1 MLRQT
6 ERCNNRKSDRC
17 QDLNEVTDMTKHG
30 QTEKKMELYR
40 LYEGANPF
48 ETEDE
53 LKDRIS
59 VLEAELASESPE
71 EASWDL
77 AVWL

>member
-1 MLRQT
+1 M
-6 ERCNNRKSDRC
+6 SG
-17 QDLNEVTDMTKHG
+17 LNEVTDMTKHG

-53 LKDRIS
+53 LKDRIG
-59 VLEAELASESPE
+59 VLEAELASENPE
-71 EASWDL
+71 EASGDS
-77 AVWL
+77 AVKL

>member
-1 MLRQT
+1 
-6 ERCNNRKSDRC
+6 
-17 QDLNEVTDMTKHG
+17 MTKHG

-53 LKDRIS
+53 LKDRIG
-59 VLEAELASESPE
+59 VLAAEVTSENPE
-71 EASWDL
+71 EASWDS
-77 AVWL
+77 AVKL

>member
-1 MLRQT
+1 
-6 ERCNNRKSDRC
+6 
-17 QDLNEVTDMTKHG
+17 MTKHG

-53 LKDRIS
+53 LKDRIG
-59 VLEAELASESPE
+59 VLEAELASENPE
-71 EASWDL
+71 EASGDS
-77 AVWL
+77 AVKL

>member
-1 MLRQT
+1 
-6 ERCNNRKSDRC
+6 
-17 QDLNEVTDMTKHG
+17 MTNHG

-53 LKDRIS
+53 LKDRIGI
-59 VLEAELASESPE
+59 LEAELASENPE